1 MVPSYLPNQRSDV
14 VSVVRLMK
22 FDDPVKLGFQG
33 FEEQGAERMSACVLQ
48 REVKN
53 GEEEDPS

>member
-1 MVPSYLPNQRSDV
+1 
-14 VSVVRLMK
+14 MK

-33 FEEQGAERMSACVLQ
+33 YEEQGAERMSACVLQ

>member
-1 MVPSYLPNQRSDV
+1 
-14 VSVVRLMK
+14 MK

-33 FEEQGAERMSACVLQ
+33 FEEQGAERMSAGVLQ

-53 GEEEDPS
+53 GEDEDPSWKMKPKRDLARQVVRIF